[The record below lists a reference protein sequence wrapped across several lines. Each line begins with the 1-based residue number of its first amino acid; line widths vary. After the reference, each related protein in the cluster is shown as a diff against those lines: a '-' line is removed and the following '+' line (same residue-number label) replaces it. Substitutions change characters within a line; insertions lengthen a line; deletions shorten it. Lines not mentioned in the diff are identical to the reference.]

1 MQSQKERINIYLS
14 LARDAVVVRLT
25 GAVVFSG
32 RIAIRFTRFGM
43 GSDML
48 DLQMYLQDLNCFQR
62 LLFINFLLY
71 FSNHCLEFLISGL
84 SITGTHSSISFDC
97 QQ

>member
-1 MQSQKERINIYLS
+1 MQSQKERISIYLS

-32 RIAIRFTRFGM
+32 RIAIRSTRFGM

-48 DLQMYLQDLNCFQR
+48 ALQMYLQDLNCF
-62 LLFINFLLY
+62 
-71 FSNHCLEFLISGL
+71 
-84 SITGTHSSISFDC
+84 
-97 QQ
+97 